1 MKILTVHNSYQ
12 QPGGEDEVF
21 RQEARLLEE
30 HGHEVIRCHGHN
42 DEVNGK
48 GSIELLTKTI
58 FNSDAY
64 RRMRSLIK
72 ATRPNVMHVHNT
84 FPLLSPAV
92 YYAAAHEAVPVVQ
105 TLHNYRL
112 LCPAGLL
119 FRDHAI
125 CEQCLHTASPWPA
138 VLHGCYRGSRP
149 ASAAAATMLTVH
161 RLLKTFKK
169 TVSTYIALSDF
180 ARAKFIQSGIPADK
194 IATKPNFVHPDP
206 GQGDGSG
213 GYCLFVGRLSH
224 EKGIRTLL
232 DAWTRHSPPLDLEI
246 AGDGDLGPE
255 VAAAANQC
263 SRIHWHGRLEKPQ
276 LQERMKKAAAL
287 IVPSIWYEPF
297 GLVLIEAFAMGL
309 PVVASKIGAMESMV
323 EHGRTG
329 LHFTPGDAKD
339 LAARVEWLRRHPHD
353 AAAMRGEARR
363 EFERHYTGERNYSLL
378 MQIYRRT
385 IGRYGSAEFAAAK
398 PEWGELS
405 ASGVENTAGLVNIT
419 GQPSSQT
426 RIAMQRDA
434 SRLAGE
440 SQSSDLKALFQGIL
454 SK

>member
-30 HGHEVIRCHGHN
+30 HGHDVIRFHGHN

-48 GSIELLTKTI
+48 GPIELLTKTI

-64 RRMRSLIK
+64 RRVRSLIK
-72 ATRPNVMHVHNT
+72 ATRPAVMHVHNT

-112 LCPAGLL
+112 LCPAAVL
-119 FRDHAI
+119 FRDHGI
-125 CEQCLHTASPWPA
+125 CEECLHTASPWPA
-138 VLHGCYRGSRP
+138 ALHGCYRGSRP
-149 ASAAAATMLTVH
+149 ASAAAAAMLTVH
-161 RLLKTFKK
+161 RLRKTFSK

-213 GYCLFVGRLSH
+213 GYCLFVGRLSE

-246 AGDGDLGPE
+246 AGDGDLAPE
-255 VAAAANQC
+255 AAAAAAQC
-263 SRIHWHGRLEKPQ
+263 SRIRWHGRLAKPQ
-276 LQERMKKAAAL
+276 LYARMKQAAAL

-297 GLVLIEAFAMGL
+297 GIVLIEAFAMGL
-309 PVVASKIGAMESMV
+309 PVIASKIGALEAMV
-323 EHGRTG
+323 EQGRTG
-329 LHFTPGDAKD
+329 LRFTPGNATD
-339 LAARVEWLRRHPHD
+339 LAAQVDWFYRHPE
-353 AAAMRGEARR
+353 AARDMRGYARL
-363 EFERHYTGERNYSLL
+363 EFERHYTGDKNYALL
-378 MQIYRRT
+378 MQIYRQT
-385 IGRYGSAEFAAAK
+385 IGRYGSAAYASAALEA
-398 PEWGELS
+398 EELPPG
-405 ASGVENTAGLVNIT
+405 GVVNTAGLVNIT
-419 GQPSSQT
+419 S
-426 RIAMQRDA
+426 RIGA
-434 SRLAGE
+434 STQGNLAE
-440 SQSSDLKALFQGIL
+440 SQSSDLKALLYGIRTQ
-454 SK
+454 